1 MKKHECDVLLIGGGI
16 TAAQFAKRLVEKKP
30 GLRVTIVEA
39 GLRFFDFDARTS
51 QRDRWLAYGENPWP
65 HDFIEDQAAEGIIS
79 RSMAVGGS
87 AMHWGGVT
95 NRFSEEDTRLH
106 SKFGLATDWP
116 IEWAELERYYCDAE
130 RQLGVSGEPSPIP
143 QDMRS
148 APYPMPPM
156 TLSHNLKVLK
166 AWAEKSGIPFGG
178 TPQAKNTREYDDRGI
193 CQRCNTCEICPTGAR
208 YSPDFTFEKLLDR
221 KKIELHDETQIRRLV
236 LHDTKDHVVR
246 AEAVS
251 RKTGEEITYEA
262 ATFIVTS
269 GYTWSS
275 HLLLLSANSRF
286 PDGLANRSGLVGRYM
301 TGHSF
306 SSAFIELDAKLF
318 PGMNEQHSLISRE
331 FFRAPAGKPYVRHDL
346 RVWES
351 AYGRGPR
358 LRDDAGTVM
367 FGDALLSD
375 WRARTKRGVARVRAY
390 YDVHPDRDSRLTLDP
405 TKKNKFGDPLPKIE
419 HRLDAATLARR
430 ESTLS
435 HIHGVF
441 ETLARADN
449 GKILSTSESNYLDH
463 PGGGCR
469 MGADPKA
476 SVVDS
481 YGLTHDHPNLW
492 VVGSPTLPT
501 GGCTNGTLTFVAVT
515 LRSADRLATGKG

>member
-16 TAAQFAKRLVEKKP
+16 TAAQMASRLVQKKP

-39 GLRFFDFDARTS
+39 GRRFFNFDERAAR
-51 QRDRWLAYGENPWP
+51 RERWLAYGENPWS
-65 HDFIEDQAAEGIIS
+65 HDFIEDQSAEGIIS

-106 SKFGLATDWP
+106 SRFGLATDWP

-130 RQLGVSGEPSPIP
+130 RQLGVSGEPSPIAEEK
-143 QDMRS
+143 RS

-156 TLSHNLKVLK
+156 LLSHNLKVLK
-166 AWAEKSGIPFGG
+166 AWADKSGLPFGS
-178 TPQAKNTREYDDRGI
+178 TPQAKNTREYDGRGV
-193 CQRCNTCEICPTGAR
+193 CKRCNTCEICPTGAR
-208 YSPDFTFEKLLDR
+208 YSPDFTFERLLEA
-221 KKIELHDETQIRRLV
+221 KKIELHDETQIRKLV
-236 LHDTKDHVVR
+236 MHDTKDHIIR
-246 AEAVS
+246 AEAVN
-251 RKTGEEITYEA
+251 RKTDEPITYEA
-262 ATFIVTS
+262 GTFIVTS
-269 GYTWSS
+269 GYAWSS
-275 HLLLLSANSRF
+275 HLLLLSANTRF
-286 PDGLANRSGLVGRYM
+286 PDGLANGSGLVGRYM

-306 SSAFIELDAKLF
+306 SSAFIELDASLF
-318 PGMNEQHSLISRE
+318 PGMNEQHSLISRQ

-351 AYGRGPR
+351 AYSKGPR
-358 LRDDAGTVM
+358 LKNDAGEVL
-367 FGDALLSD
+367 FGDAVMND
-375 WRARTKRGVARVRAY
+375 WRGRTKRSVARVRAY

-405 TKKNKFGDPLPKIE
+405 AKKNRFGDPLPKIE
-419 HRLDAATLARR
+419 HRLDAATVARR
-430 ESTLS
+430 GSTLT

-449 GKILSTSESNYLDH
+449 GKILSSSESNYLDH

-469 MGADPKA
+469 MGTDPKV

-501 GGCTNGTLTFVAVT
+501 GGCTNGTLTFVALT
-515 LRSADRLATGKG
+515 LRSAERLAAKL